1 MKSTNPLNT
10 DFAGTKG
17 REGLVVPSKLALGA
31 AAGSLEVRGKPPV
44 TVRGARETIYQPP
57 SPTMVW
63 VAAEAHVG
71 RNRARSRMATSHV
84 LGFVHMCPPIEAIQT
99 PLAG

>member
-10 DFAGTKG
+10 DWAGTKG

-44 TVRGARETIYQPP
+44 TVRGKGDNLSTPQPDDGLGRGRGSRREEQGQQQEGNKPRTGLCP
-57 SPTMVW
+57 
-63 VAAEAHVG
+63 HV
-71 RNRARSRMATSHV
+71 SSSY
-84 LGFVHMCPPIEAIQT
+84 
-99 PLAG
+99 